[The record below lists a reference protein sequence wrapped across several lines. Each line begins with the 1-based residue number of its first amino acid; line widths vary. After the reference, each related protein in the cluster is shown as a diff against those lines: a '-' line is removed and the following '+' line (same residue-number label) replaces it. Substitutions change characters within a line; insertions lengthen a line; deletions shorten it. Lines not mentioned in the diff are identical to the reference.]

1 MYEGG
6 KYPNRDECLRIL
18 TEAGCSKK
26 VIHHVSTVTKL
37 ALKIAERFPNADKN
51 LIEAAGLLHDLGR
64 ARTHGINHAVAGGEL
79 ARELQLPSEI
89 INIIERHIC
98 AGIIKAD
105 AINLGLPARDYVP
118 ETIEERI
125 IAHADNLVEDNKRL
139 PISRSV
145 QILHE
150 KGLPEV
156 AKRVQELHK
165 TLSRE
170 AGIDL
175 DEI

>member
-18 TEAGCSKK
+18 TEAGCPEK
-26 VIHHVSTVTKL
+26 VIIHVQIVTKL
-37 ALKIAERFPNADKN
+37 AMKIAERFPDADKN

-64 ARTHGINHAVAGGEL
+64 AKTHDIDHAVAGGEL
-79 ARELQLPSEI
+79 ARELQLPAEI

-105 AINLGLPARDYVP
+105 AVNLGLPARDYIP
-118 ETIEERI
+118 ETLEERI
-125 IAHADNLVEDNKRL
+125 IAHADNLVEGNKRV
-139 PISRSV
+139 PIKRSV
-145 QILHE
+145 QILQE
-150 KGLPEV
+150 KDLPEV
-156 AKRVQELHK
+156 AKRVQELHNN
-165 TLSRE
+165 LSRE